1 MFWNSISIKK
11 LKDDDCD
18 FFKKFHERYCSIM
31 IPSQLNASNFVS
43 LSDDDLA
50 SLTDLIENEA
60 IHEMKKINWGLLT
73 MGIDVTNPVFSEERE
88 LPINSV
94 QKKVF
99 PTYSMKET
107 YLLFLNFEEFLSIFS
122 TVEKILKE
130 LLEENNIKTKVSA
143 EIPANLLDFLKQKGL
158 TSKFFSNLGN
168 KTFIKNEKSFC
179 SFWNLSR
186 TIRNILGHSY
196 GNISEKN
203 ITQVNSSINNFLCEL
218 QTSLDDQTFLIITGL
233 LDDNTLLNSFEG
245 PSNDKDIINRPVL
258 EKDKFLHL
266 DPIFSSFTRNFFVYF
281 MESLNDTLIST
292 L

>member
-31 IPSQLNASNFVS
+31 IPSQLNASNFLS
-43 LSDDDLA
+43 LSDTELA
-50 SLTDLIENEA
+50 SLTTLIEEDTVQEMEEIYQMFLA
-60 IHEMKKINWGLLT
+60 I
-73 MGIDVTNPVFSEERE
+73 GIEFVSPVFSEERE

-99 PTYSMKET
+99 PNYSMKDT

-122 TVEKILKE
+122 TVEKVLME
-130 LLEENNIKTKVSA
+130 LLKENNIPTQVSA
-143 EIPANLLDFLKQKGL
+143 KIPDNLLALLKQKNL
-158 TSKFFSNLGN
+158 TSKFLYNLGN
-168 KTFIKNEKSFC
+168 KTFIKNEESFR
-179 SFWNLSR
+179 SAWDLSR
-186 TIRNILGHSY
+186 TIRNILSHSY

-203 ITQVNSSINNFLCEL
+203 ITQINSAINNFFNEL
-218 QTSLDDQTFLIITGL
+218 YTSLDSQTL
-233 LDDNTLLNSFEG
+233 LFINILLNRNTLLNPVEG
-245 PSNDKDIINRPVL
+245 PSTDKDIVNRPVL

-266 DPIFSSFTRNFFVYF
+266 DPTFSNFTRNFFVYF